1 MFASFY
7 FAILVRDRATQIH
20 GKRTLT
26 RDTSTKLPKK
36 GGEHLVL
43 DFYLFF
49 ELLE

>member
-1 MFASFY
+1 MPASFY
-7 FAILVRDRATQIH
+7 FAILARDRATQIH

-26 RDTSTKLPKK
+26 RDTSKKLPKK